1 MRRLSKSP
9 KKGKSRR
16 RSKRQEGKA
25 KKIQIGQTARESARK
40 KGLGDG
46 INPNVKKKG
55 QKKTPS
61 KRRAKKTER
70 KRILSKQNAEVKQA
84 DKSKRQARHGYRR
97 QPQEP
102 KLR

>member
-1 MRRLSKSP
+1 MGLK
-9 KKGKSRR
+9 
-16 RSKRQEGKA
+16 
-25 KKIQIGQTARESARK
+25 ARESARK

-55 QKKTPS
+55 QKKTLS

-84 DKSKRQARHGYRR
+84 DKRKRQARHGYRR

-102 KLR
+102 KRR

>member
-25 KKIQIGQTARESARK
+25 KKIQIGQKDRERARE

-70 KRILSKQNAEVKQA
+70 KRILSKQNAEAKQA

-102 KLR
+102 KRR